1 MFETQHSMAH
11 PVFSKCITSLYS
23 LEWQVYENLYK
34 TNTDIHGKT
43 YTQNIRGLKG
53 CNPTP
58 PPLA

>member
-43 YTQNIRGLKG
+43 
-53 CNPTP
+53 
-58 PPLA
+58 